1 MTKRGSERRRAV
13 VALGGNALLRRGEP
27 LEAANQARAARDAAE
42 DLARASLTNELVITH
57 GNGPQVGLLA
67 LMGDA
72 YTETEPYPLDVLDAE
87 TAGQIG
93 YVLEMQLDNCID
105 HQDTVA
111 VITRVVVDEDD
122 PAFTSPSKFIGPVYT
137 EAEASEVADRHGW
150 TVRPDGDRW
159 RRVVASPE
167 PRRIVQLGAI
177 ERLLD
182 AGLIVVCAGGGG
194 VPVVEDATG
203 RYRGVEAVIDKDLA
217 SSLLAGD
224 LGVDVLVL
232 ATDVDAVYE
241 GYGRPEQQAIARA
254 TPEGLRARQYAAG
267 SMGPK
272 VEAACRFVE
281 RTGGAAAIGS
291 LDDVEK
297 LLDGG
302 AGTQVSADGP
312 ELEYRDGS
320 RDEEPRITRSA

>member
-1 MTKRGSERRRAV
+1 MTYRGNERRRAV

-42 DLARASLTNELVITH
+42 GLARASLSNELVITH

-122 PAFTSPSKFIGPVYT
+122 PAFNSPSKFIGPVYT

-150 TVRPDGDRW
+150 TVRPDGERGGES
-159 RRVVASPE
+159 SP
-167 PRRIVQLGAI
+167 
-177 ERLLD
+177 
-182 AGLIVVCAGGGG
+182 
-194 VPVVEDATG
+194 
-203 RYRGVEAVIDKDLA
+203 
-217 SSLLAGD
+217 
-224 LGVDVLVL
+224 
-232 ATDVDAVYE
+232 
-241 GYGRPEQQAIARA
+241 RPSR
-254 TPEGLRARQYAAG
+254 AG
-267 SMGPK
+267 SCSLARSSGSWT
-272 VEAACRFVE
+272 
-281 RTGGAAAIGS
+281 RTSSSSAPAAAAFRSSRIPM
-291 LDDVEK
+291 
-297 LLDGG
+297 G
-302 AGTQVSADGP
+302 ATAA
-312 ELEYRDGS
+312 S
-320 RDEEPRITRSA
+320 RR